1 MVGAMTLVGRT
12 RRSRSTSSPGLR
24 VDTLEAV
31 STFSVKQTDFGITP
45 FRGGPGGAVKVA
57 DRVDIEFKAVGVR
70 AKEVVAAPARGVSWR
85 ALSAAYFAAALDAG
99 RPP

>member
-12 RRSRSTSSPGLR
+12 RTVPLDVLTRITG
-24 VDTLEAV
+24 DTLEAV

-70 AKEVVAAPARGVSWR
+70 AKEVVAAPTARRFMASLS
-85 ALSAAYFAAALDAG
+85 ALSLP
-99 RPP
+99 RP